1 MNVHLSVHRHGAS
14 QRQLNS
20 LLTEYCERIE
30 QHNAVIRAVVPDS
43 YNRQKILSATDQ
55 LFERWPDPA
64 KRPALFGLTLGV
76 KDIIRVDGF
85 STGCGT
91 ALPDDLFRGA
101 QADSVSRL
109 IDAGM
114 IVMAKTETT
123 EFAFLDPAPTRN
135 PHNIDHTPGGSS
147 SGSAAGVAKGFFDL
161 ALGTQTVGSVIRP
174 AAYCGVTGFK
184 PTLGRISTGGVIPFS
199 GTVDQV
205 GLFCADGSL
214 LQAVSATLL
223 DHWDPSSSTPPN
235 GAPLEDALVGIPE
248 GPYLDQAS
256 SNGLAQF
263 RVTVDRLRD
272 AGTDIRSCRVL
283 PKIGNINRVHQQ
295 LIAAEMARS
304 QEAWFPRYADRYR
317 PKTREIIES
326 GQKVDDGEL
335 QSLLFERQENIKD
348 MTVEMEEHGIDFWL
362 APSAT
367 DHADPGLKSTGSPIM
382 NLPWTHAGL
391 PVVSLPTHLDA
402 RELPHGLQVIGK
414 FDDDERLLPFCTAI
428 TAILGQPASLF

>member
-1 MNVHLSVHRHGAS
+1 MNLDRPTAS
-14 QRQLNS
+14 QRQLNA
-20 LLTEYCERIE
+20 LLSEYCERIE
-30 QHNAVIRAVVPDS
+30 QHNAVIKAVVPDS
-43 YNRQKILSATDQ
+43 YDRQRIIWAVDQ

-85 STGCGT
+85 ATSCGT
-91 ALPDDLFRGA
+91 ALPEHLFRGA

-109 IDAGM
+109 LDAGM

-135 PHNIDHTPGGSS
+135 PHNVEHTPGGSS

-199 GTVDQV
+199 STVDQV
-205 GLFCADGSL
+205 GLFCADSRL
-214 LQAVSATLL
+214 LQAVAATLL
-223 DHWDPSSSTPPN
+223 ARWDPSANTPAN
-235 GAPLEDALVGIPE
+235 AAPLAEAIVGIPE

-256 SNGLAQF
+256 NNGLAQF
-263 RVTVDRLRD
+263 RLAMDRLRS
-272 AGTDIRSCRVL
+272 AGTDIRSCRVF
-283 PKIGNINRVHQQ
+283 PNIGNINRVHQR

-304 QEAWFPRYADRYR
+304 QETWFAQYADRYR
-317 PKTREIIES
+317 PHTREIIES
-326 GQKVDDGEL
+326 GQQVDDAEL
-335 QSLLFERQENIKD
+335 HSLLLERQENIKD

-362 APSAT
+362 APSAV

-382 NLPWTHAGL
+382 NLPWTHAGM
-391 PVVSLPTHLDA
+391 PVVSLPTHLDE
-402 RELPHGLQVIGK
+402 RDLPHGLQVIGK
-414 FDDDERLLPFCTAI
+414 FDDDERLLPFCSGI
-428 TAILGQPASLF
+428 TAILGQPAPLF